1 MMFAVIMLVNL
12 LVAMFATTYS
22 ECTEQAE
29 LIWKFK
35 RYSRFLW
42 LDINFYVRYE
52 LVMDFYNNPAK
63 PCTPPLTLI
72 WDIYWL
78 IKKILLQVIPITTAL
93 STKKESLSR
102 TFNSVRFQ
110 IFKRKF

>member
-1 MMFAVIMLVNL
+1 MYR
-12 LVAMFATTYS
+12 T
-22 ECTEQAE
+22 
-29 LIWKFK
+29 
-35 RYSRFLW
+35 SRIDMEVQKVQQISLTRF
-42 LDINFYVRYE
+42 NFFVRYE

-110 IFKRKF
+110 IFKRKL

>member
-35 RYSRFLW
+35 RYFSQLIVSHYKSWLLGTSWSWISTIIPQSRA
-42 LDINFYVRYE
+42 R
-52 LVMDFYNNPAK
+52 PH
-63 PCTPPLTLI
+63 
-72 WDIYWL
+72 
-78 IKKILLQVIPITTAL
+78 
-93 STKKESLSR
+93 
-102 TFNSVRFQ
+102 
-110 IFKRKF
+110 